1 VGFEALLLD
10 SRSQFPRSAA
20 LGEREGSR
28 WSSGASSNQIC
39 KVGLSDSELL
49 KFGRMAG
56 FAGCLALF
64 QGTRWLVVESLILG
78 GHGWSR
84 MAFPFAYIFSTI
96 VQPATLSWRWVD
108 VLDCRL

>member
-1 VGFEALLLD
+1 MGFEALLLD

-20 LGEREGSR
+20 LGEERGPDGRREPLPIR
-28 WSSGASSNQIC
+28 FA

-84 MAFPFAYIFSTI
+84 MAFPFAYIFFDYSTASHT
-96 VQPATLSWRWVD
+96 QLALGRCP
-108 VLDCRL
+108 